1 MERHAEIKSVHGTS
15 IYDMWLSDLS
25 EHLRCAG
32 FAAGGSLRACCG
44 GGGPYNWNGSA
55 ICGMAGAVAC
65 EDPSASVHWDGG
77 HYTEAMYRYIAKGWL
92 SKALTLIRQF

>member
-1 MERHAEIKSVHGTS
+1 MS
-15 IYDMWLSDLS
+15 LSDLS

-32 FAAGGSLRACCG
+32 FAVGGILRACCG